1 MDLKMHQLN
10 QHEVEMVS
18 GGMKWEGEQMSDN
31 VVDRR
36 GVLSTD
42 GNGNTL
48 WGDTFF
54 RYTGIDWF
62 M

>member
-1 MDLKMHQLN
+1 MHQLSEN
-10 QHEVEMVS
+10 EVEMIS
-18 GGMKWEGEQMSDN
+18 GGMKWEGGRQSEN

-36 GVLSTD
+36 GAISRGGSSGQD
-42 GNGNTL
+42 IL
-48 WGDTFF
+48 WGDTFY